1 MTMLTY
7 ALLSDPAP
15 LTASAAGQARSTGTV
30 YLMVTNTGP
39 TAAHW
44 SRNEVALPVG
54 DGADDLTPDPSK
66 ITATAAFH
74 DLKSGAARKLKVQ
87 PPAATGPFVVTD
99 PSGKKIAFAAG
110 DHLVLKLEG
119 VPVAAAAGLA
129 VLRVKEIAARTANAN
144 PTTGV
149 AVVPLVKTAANPASA
164 PGDFRPDQAMVEN
177 GDAVVLRWD
186 GPADWAYTIGLPDG
200 TSVPVTIPG
209 PLEWKPAPG
218 TGPKRDSTYT
228 LVATDPGTGRKH
240 FLTTTV
246 QVRTPT
252 FENGVHALRVQGIGN
267 TGALTFTSAGIDVFS
282 NTGTRGVVQSFSVV
296 AERVYADRV
305 QGTATRA
312 GWITFPEGG
321 LQVCNGNFDV
331 PRIGAVFAESGIY
344 QRQFVP
350 GEENRW
356 ISMSDGGEISLEQ
369 RHKDGSTSYAS
380 LRVSSLDT
388 RASQW

>member
-7 ALLSDPAP
+7 TLLSDPAP
-15 LTASAAGQARSTGTV
+15 LAASTAGQARSTGTV

-44 SRNEVALPVG
+44 SGNEVTLPVG
-54 DGADDLTPDPSK
+54 EGTDGLTPDLSTIK
-66 ITATAAFH
+66 ATGTFH
-74 DLKSGAARKLKVQ
+74 DAKTGGVRKLKV
-87 PPAATGPFVVTD
+87 PTPAATGPFVVTD
-99 PSGKKIAFAAG
+99 PSGVKIPFAQG
-110 DHLVLKLEG
+110 DHLLLKLEG
-119 VPVAAAAGLA
+119 VAVAAAAGLA
-129 VLRVKEIAARTANAN
+129 VVRVKELASRTTKAKVS
-144 PTTGV
+144 TGF
-149 AVVPLVKTAANPASA
+149 AVLPLVKTAARASA
-164 PGDFRPDQAMVEN
+164 APSGFRPVQAMVDD
-177 GDAVVLRWD
+177 GDRLHLRWD
-186 GPADWAYTIGLPDG
+186 GPADWAYTIALPDG
-200 TSVPVTIPG
+200 TNAAVPTPG

-228 LVATDPGTGRKH
+228 LIATEPGTGHRH
-240 FLTTTV
+240 YLTTTV

-252 FENGVHALRVQGIGN
+252 FETGVHALKVQGIGN
-267 TGALTFTSAGIDVFS
+267 TGSLTFTSVGIDVFS

-296 AERVYADRV
+296 AERVNTDRV
-305 QGTATRA
+305 QGTGSRA

-321 LQVCNGNFDV
+321 LQVCNGNFDT

-356 ISMSDGGEISLEQ
+356 ISMSDGGEISLER
-369 RHKDGSTSYAS
+369 RHKDGTTSYAS